1 MLLAGLLNIIPNMR
15 LERERPKDII
25 RSPDFEIIGTGSIG
39 EKARQLAEKTP
50 TLKRLGFN
58 VPRRT
63 VLAEGFFDGFFQKNH
78 LGENS
83 REARKFTDTETQIQN
98 GDFPIEDC
106 NAIQRV
112 LDSYSSNVPLVI
124 RSSAEGDARG
134 TGTYKSI
141 FTENKAKAVNKA
153 LKQVL
158 ASYYSKDAAAF
169 RRDSHTTEGFG
180 IIIEPVIG
188 QEISKGDKKVF
199 APLLSGHGYTS
210 TSREECY
217 INVVSGIGS
226 GVETRGFEK
235 LTKQMLEPYNGE
247 LGKYMTENLRSILEG
262 DQKKNFIMTNT
273 AGNHKMHVFFPSEKK
288 PEDKEGSDD
297 KKLFFIDEALRQVNL
312 NPIFDRM
319 QRMEK
324 AFSKPQYFEW
334 ALTMEKGQQKDWI
347 LQIADFDKKLGM
359 FDFGKYGEPLIEA
372 NTVTGS
378 GEIESN
384 TLVHCSNPDKID
396 SLRNFNE
403 KNKEY
408 ILFYDSNIISREKA
422 DKFRVQN
429 LFYSDINNASV
440 IIEVN
445 TTPHDIAQLA
455 HFRGQLDMT
464 GKLVGAVQLKP
475 GDKESRGKW
484 DDFWGLKDDESGMK
498 VINKK
503 VKVVASERQNRLA
516 LYAQKKI

>member
-1 MLLAGLLNIIPNMR
+1 MT
-15 LERERPKDII
+15 LERERPKDIPGRDI
-25 RSPDFEIIGTGSIG
+25 EIIGKGSIG
-39 EKARQLAEKTP
+39 EKARQLEEKTP

-83 REARKFTDTETQIQN
+83 REARKLTDAETQIRN

-106 NAIQRV
+106 NTIQKA
-112 LDSYSSNVPLVI
+112 LDSYSNAPLVI

-169 RRDSHTTEGFG
+169 RRDSHTKEGFG

-188 QEISKGDKKVF
+188 QEIGKGDKKVF

-217 INVVSGIGS
+217 INVVPGIGS

-235 LTKQMLEPYNGE
+235 LTKQILEPYNGE
-247 LGKYMTENLRSILEG
+247 LGKYMTENLRSVLEE
-262 DQKKNFIMTNT
+262 DQKKNFTMTNT
-273 AGNHKMHVFFPSEKK
+273 AGNHKMNVFFPSEKK
-288 PEDKEGSDD
+288 LEDKEGPTD
-297 KKLFFIDEALRQVNL
+297 KKLIFIDEALRPVNL

-324 AFSKPQYFEW
+324 AFGKPQYFEW
-334 ALTMEKGQQKDWI
+334 ALTTERGQQKDWI
-347 LQIADFDKKLGM
+347 LQIADADKKLGM

-372 NTVTGS
+372 HTVTGS

-396 SLRNFNE
+396 NLRDFNE

-408 ILFYDSNIISREKA
+408 ILFYDSKIISREKN

-445 TTPHDIAQLA
+445 TTPHNIAQLA

-464 GKLVGAVQLKP
+464 GKLVGAVQLRP
-475 GDKESRGKW
+475 GDKESKSKW
-484 DDFWGLKDDESGMK
+484 DDFWDLKDDESGIK

-503 VKVVASERQNRLA
+503 VKVVASERQNRLV
-516 LYAQKKI
+516 LYAQGKI